1 MIATLQPHGND
12 RFLLAEGWRN
22 KCKELQGARM
32 PFRRRSIYTLIKTT
46 PLPTS
51 KKNSCIESTPVRHF
65 LFHSTKPIN
74 QTRTATMD
82 QAPAK
87 EVTVNQERKCEG
99 ADCDKDA
106 GSLQCPTCQ
115 KLGKEAYF
123 CGQDCFKRNWVG

>member
-1 MIATLQPHGND
+1 MYRRD
-12 RFLLAEGWRN
+12 RQF
-22 KCKELQGARM
+22 K
-32 PFRRRSIYTLIKTT
+32 PKTT
-46 PLPTS
+46 LNKTTSLPTR
-51 KKNSCIESTPVRHF
+51 KKNSCIKSTPVT
-65 LFHSTKPIN
+65 STLSEPPSQIDHPIH
-74 QTRTATMD
+74 TATMD